1 MKKIIT
7 MLSVLSLSL
16 SLTAKENTTQNQ
28 ENNSQNIIFIRKE
41 MMKKADSLDFNVSES
56 DNKSVMTIRKEDL
69 DNFTHYQSGVASF
82 YSKSLN
88 GSKTSNGERHV
99 STAMVAAHKSLPF
112 GTKVKVTNLNNGK
125 SVIVRIN
132 DRGPF
137 VKGRVIDLSYAAFS
151 QIESPGKGVT
161 KVELQVLK

>member
-41 MMKKADSLDFNVSES
+41 MMKKANSLDFNVSKS

>member
-7 MLSVLSLSL
+7 TLSVLSLSL
-16 SLTAKENTTQNQ
+16 SLSSNITAKQQ
-28 ENNSQNIIFIRKE
+28 SNNQNIIFIRQE
-41 MMKKADSLDFNVSES
+41 MMKKTDNLDLTVSKNES
-56 DNKSVMTIRKEDL
+56 KSVMTIKKEDL
-69 DNFTHYQSGVASF
+69 DNFTHYQSGTASF
-82 YSKSLN
+82 YSKNLN
-88 GSKTSNGERHV
+88 GSKTSSGERHR
-99 STAMVAAHKSLPF
+99 SNEMMAAHKSLPF

-137 VKGRVIDLSYAAFS
+137 VRGRVIDLSYAAFS

>member
-41 MMKKADSLDFNVSES
+41 MMKKADSLDFNVSKS

-88 GSKTSNGERHV
+88 GSKTSNGERHI

>member
-41 MMKKADSLDFNVSES
+41 MMKKADSLDFNVSKS

-99 STAMVAAHKSLPF
+99 STAMVAAPRSLPF

-125 SVIVRIN
+125 SVIVIIN
-132 DRGPF
+132 DRGHF
-137 VKGRVIDLSYAAFS
+137 VLGRVIDLSYAAFS

>member
-7 MLSVLSLSL
+7 MLSVLSLSI
-16 SLTAKENTTQNQ
+16 SLTAKENTIQKQ

-41 MMKKADSLDFNVSES
+41 MMKKADSLDFNVSKS

>member
-41 MMKKADSLDFNVSES
+41 MMKKADGLDFNVSKS

>member
-41 MMKKADSLDFNVSES
+41 MMKKADSLDFNVSKS

-151 QIESPGKGVT
+151 QIESPE
-161 KVELQVLK
+161 KV

>member
-41 MMKKADSLDFNVSES
+41 MMKKADSLDFNVSKS

-99 STAMVAAHKSLPF
+99 STAMVAHKSLPF